1 MKRGRDLARRRNAV
15 MRELP
20 GDCLSLIAPSGR
32 LSAPS
37 VTIDA
42 NVDQLLAQQPLDLTQ
57 RLDLRR
63 GARGVILGF
72 HAGTVASCRME
83 AVAVRLDVAAQ
94 FCRVDCPR
102 AVLPPCR

>member
-20 GDCLSLIAPSGR
+20 GYCLSLIAPSGR

-42 NVDQLLAQQPLDLTQ
+42 NVDQLLPQQSLDLTQ
-57 RLDLRR
+57 SLDLSLDRR
-63 GARGVILGF
+63 RARGVLGS
-72 HAGTVASCRME
+72 TVS
-83 AVAVRLDVAAQ
+83 VG
-94 FCRVDCPR
+94 
-102 AVLPPCR
+102 